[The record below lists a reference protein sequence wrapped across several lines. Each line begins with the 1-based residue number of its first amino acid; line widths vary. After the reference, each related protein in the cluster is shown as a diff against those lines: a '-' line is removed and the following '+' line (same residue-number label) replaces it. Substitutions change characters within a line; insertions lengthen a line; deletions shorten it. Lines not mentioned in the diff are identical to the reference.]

1 MGELLMVVE
10 VRFCVNTEYFGTQSL
25 MAFLSPAPDNGDG
38 SQRVLGDFQQMVTV
52 GNKFYGVVTGTGAW
66 FGRTGVSNDPIVF
79 YRRCEQ
85 PHGGTPNAAC
95 GASVLNTQ
103 DRTETISDQAA
114 RGRQPVVV
122 RTDEVALMRSGS
134 QGSQSKID

>member
-1 MGELLMVVE
+1 
-10 VRFCVNTEYFGTQSL
+10 

-38 SQRVLGDFQQMVTV
+38 SQRVLGDFQQMVAV
-52 GNKFYGVVTGTGAW
+52 GNKFYGVFTGTGAW

-103 DRTETISDQAA
+103 GRTETIGYPAA
-114 RGRQPVVV
+114 RGRQPV
-122 RTDEVALMRSGS
+122 RSQDRRMALMSSGS

>member
-1 MGELLMVVE
+1 V
-10 VRFCVNTEYFGTQSL
+10 
-25 MAFLSPAPDNGDG
+25 AFLSPAPDNGDG
-38 SQRVLGDFQQMVTV
+38 SQRVLGDFQQMVAM
-52 GNKFYGVVTGTGAW
+52 GNKFYGVFTGIGAW
-66 FGRTGVSNDPIVF
+66 FGRTGVSNDLDRF

-103 DRTETISDQAA
+103 GRTETTGYPAA

-122 RTDEVALMRSGS
+122 RTDEVALMSSGS